1 MTSPQSSTSTSQG
14 SMSSPSTG
22 QSSSSSPAATPGQ
35 AGANAPQGHPG
46 SVEEALQLTPE
57 QKSKLQP
64 IIQEEVTQIN
74 SVRNDASL
82 SMDQKRSKIEEI
94 KKTSFPKI
102 LAVLTPE
109 QQKKLADMQQQ
120 ARQQQQQRQMNQGPS
135 ASPATP
141 DA

>member
-1 MTSPQSSTSTSQG
+1 
-14 SMSSPSTG
+14 
-22 QSSSSSPAATPGQ
+22 
-35 AGANAPQGHPG
+35 
-46 SVEEALQLTPE
+46 VEEALQLTPE

-109 QQKKLADMQQQ
+109 QQKKLSDMQQQ

-135 ASPATP
+135 TSPATP
-141 DA
+141 DASQPSSGAGAGQPGMGHPGSQPGMPSQPSTTPGNTPPGSQPPQ